1 VTSAAPTILALVS
14 DSSWVVIIA
23 VSLVTLPA
31 ALILRR
37 LIARPGGLASGV
49 FLSLPLVVPLV
60 AALAFEHAVLPEIS
74 FLRPA
79 GTSLF
84 GKSGD
89 LLHLLFVADDETRR
103 VIPYALVGSAGPW
116 LLLIGLGVS
125 SFMLIRRALG
135 ALIIHRLVARCGP
148 LDDPTVE
155 RTVAR
160 LAMDAGL
167 PDAPDVLLLPEGAS
181 GAFAV
186 GARRRGRIL
195 ISGDLVRNLE
205 PDELR
210 GILAHEVAHLHAH
223 DVHLVFTAGLLRDMV
238 AWNPFAHI
246 AYRRLTADREMEADR
261 RAAEITGQP
270 LAVASGLLKVCE
282 MNRRGPR
289 LKQRLALGFLTPGG
303 RIARRVKTLIKL
315 SDGNGAVAV
324 GSMGTAPYVVAACL
338 VAVLGLQAGAR
349 IAELGDGALA
359 IMWGSSS
366 TAAEESPTWSRTQAK
381 FRPVPNWIKVYQR
394 NHPRM
399 KQLDVR
405 IARLR
410 EDPAV
415 LRRADVSR
423 YVEYLQRMTQEA
435 RTAGIPTL
443 IIEEQGWKA
452 EPLVQGPLPFSIL
465 SLREGAL

>member
-1 VTSAAPTILALVS
+1 MVIL
-14 DSSWVVIIA
+14 A

-31 ALILRR
+31 ALALRR

-74 FLRPA
+74 LLKPA
-79 GTSLF
+79 GTSWF
-84 GKSGD
+84 GRSGD
-89 LLHLLFVADDETRR
+89 LLHLLFVSDDTSRR

-125 SFMLIRRALG
+125 SFMLLRRGIG
-135 ALIIHRLVARCGP
+135 AILVHRLVGRCAPLADARV
-148 LDDPTVE
+148 D
-155 RTVAR
+155 RMVAR
-160 LAMDAGL
+160 LALDAGL
-167 PDAPDVLLLPEGAS
+167 PHPPKVLVLPEHMS

-195 ISGDLVRNLE
+195 ISKDLV
-205 PDELR
+205 DELDADELE
-210 GILAHEVAHLHAH
+210 GILAHEIAHLHAH
-223 DVHLVFTAGLLRDMV
+223 DVHVVFTAGLLRDMV
-238 AWNPFAHI
+238 AWNPFAHV
-246 AYRRLTADREMEADR
+246 AYRRLTADRELEADR
-261 RAAEITGQP
+261 RAAAITGRP

-303 RIARRVKTLIKL
+303 RVARRVKRLIDL
-315 SDGNGAVAV
+315 SDRRGAVAL
-324 GSMGTAPYVVAACL
+324 GSMGTVPYVAAACV

-349 IAELGDGALA
+349 MAELGGSGAVA
-359 IMWGSSS
+359 IMWGSPS
-366 TAAEESPTWSRTQAK
+366 APTTDTRTWTPQQASVTP
-381 FRPVPNWIKVYQR
+381 RWIKR
-394 NHPRM
+394 FHGRHP
-399 KQLDVR
+399 KAIKPLDDR

-423 YVEYLQRMTQEA
+423 YVNYLQRMTQEA
-435 RTAGIPTL
+435 RVAGIPTL
-443 IIEEQGWKA
+443 IVRKQGWAA
-452 EPLVQGPLPFSIL
+452 EPIVQGPLPFRIL
-465 SLREGAL
+465 SLEEAPL

>member
-1 VTSAAPTILALVS
+1 VTSTAPTILALET
-14 DSSWVVIIA
+14 DSSWVVILV

-31 ALILRR
+31 ALIIRR

-60 AALAFEHAVLPEIS
+60 AALAFEHAVLPELA

-79 GTSLF
+79 GTSVF
-84 GKSGD
+84 GRSGD
-89 LLHLLFVADDETRR
+89 LLHLLFVADGETRR

-125 SFMLIRRALG
+125 SFMLLRRAIG
-135 ALIIHRLVARCGP
+135 AAMVHRLVRRCEP
-148 LDDPTVE
+148 LEHPGVDQM
-155 RTVAR
+155 VAR

-167 PDAPDVLLLPEGAS
+167 PRPPKVLVLPEKTS

-195 ISGDLVRNLE
+195 ISRDLVDGLE

-223 DVHLVFTAGLLRDMV
+223 DVHVVFTAGLLRDMV
-238 AWNPFAHI
+238 AWNPFAHV

-261 RAAEITGQP
+261 RAAAITGQP

-282 MNRRGPR
+282 MNRRVPR

-303 RIARRVKTLIKL
+303 RMARRVKTLIKI

-324 GSMGTAPYVVAACL
+324 GSMRTVPYMAAACV

-349 IAELGDGALA
+349 VAELGDGALA
-359 IMWGSSS
+359 IMWGSPS
-366 TAAEESPTWSRTQAK
+366 TAAESRTW
-381 FRPVPNWIKVYQR
+381 RPTQTQPDWIKAFQR
-394 NHPRM
+394 DHPKM
-399 KQLDVR
+399 KMKPLDLR

-410 EDPAV
+410 EGPAV
-415 LRRADVSR
+415 LRRADVPS
-423 YVEYLQRMTQEA
+423 YVEYLQKVSRDA
-435 RTAGIPTL
+435 RGAGIPTL
-443 IIEEQGWKA
+443 TIEERGWKA
-452 EPLVQGPLPFSIL
+452 EPLMDGPLPFSVL